1 MNKNIVLIKEIILRN
16 KKIIENYFFMTL
28 LIFLN
33 ATFSLLLYPYLI
45 RTLGASSYG
54 IYIFITTVVNYFIV
68 FISFGFDLLGTRKI
82 ALHKDSIEQKSDIVS
97 SIFSVKIALFLFSS
111 IIAVCIYLVS
121 PLLQNHKWIYITCFL
136 NTLTNILF
144 PIWYF
149 QGIQK
154 MKVVTL
160 TQLTFKL
167 LTLPFIF
174 YFIKKPN
181 DLLLF
186 STITN
191 LSILFSSIFAFA
203 YLLIVEKISL
213 KIVSFKKI
221 RDYIKEAFYFFSSI
235 FLTALHSYTLNL
247 IIGLRWGMTDLA
259 IYDLATKI
267 VQIPTML
274 VASINDALFPRM
286 VANFNVQSL
295 KKIIKIERIIGITV
309 VALIITFGKL
319 AVNLLGN
326 EGMYIAYPIAIIL
339 SFRLYATLQ
348 VACYTSLTLIPNHL
362 DSYILKDLLIVTLE
376 LFICLAIGFALS
388 NSIFIIPISM
398 TLIVFFE
405 IVYLK
410 YITNKKVFNKQ

>member
-1 MNKNIVLIKEIILRN
+1 LKLFLEIKRIFISN

-54 IYIFITTVVNYFIV
+54 IYIFITTVINYFIV

-111 IIAVCIYLVS
+111 IIAICIYLVS
-121 PLLQNHKWIYITCFL
+121 PLLQTHKWIYITCFL

-221 RDYIKEAFYFFSSI
+221 REYIKEAFYFFSSI
-235 FLTALHSYTLNL
+235 FLTALHSFTLNL

-326 EGMYIAYPIAIIL
+326 EGMYMAYPIAIIL

-376 LFICLAIGFALS
+376 LFICLTVGFTLS

-410 YITNKKVFNKQ
+410 YITNKKIFNKQ

>member
-319 AVNLLGN
+319 AVNLLGS
-326 EGMYIAYPIAIIL
+326 EGMYMAYPIAIIL

-388 NSIFIIPISM
+388 ISIFIIPISM

>member
-1 MNKNIVLIKEIILRN
+1 MKLFLEIKRIFISN

-319 AVNLLGN
+319 AVNLLGS
-326 EGMYIAYPIAIIL
+326 EGMYMAYPIAIIL

>member
-1 MNKNIVLIKEIILRN
+1 MNKNIELIKEIILRN

-54 IYIFITTVVNYFIV
+54 IYIFITTVINYFIV

-111 IIAVCIYLVS
+111 IIAICIYLVS

-213 KIVSFKKI
+213 KIVSLKKNKKI
-221 RDYIKEAFYFFSSI
+221 YKRSILFFFKYFP
-235 FLTALHSYTLNL
+235 Y
-247 IIGLRWGMTDLA
+247 
-259 IYDLATKI
+259 
-267 VQIPTML
+267 
-274 VASINDALFPRM
+274 
-286 VANFNVQSL
+286 
-295 KKIIKIERIIGITV
+295 
-309 VALIITFGKL
+309 
-319 AVNLLGN
+319 
-326 EGMYIAYPIAIIL
+326 
-339 SFRLYATLQ
+339 
-348 VACYTSLTLIPNHL
+348 SLT
-362 DSYILKDLLIVTLE
+362 
-376 LFICLAIGFALS
+376 
-388 NSIFIIPISM
+388 
-398 TLIVFFE
+398 
-405 IVYLK
+405 
-410 YITNKKVFNKQ
+410 

>member
-221 RDYIKEAFYFFSSI
+221 REYIKEAFYFFSSI
-235 FLTALHSYTLNL
+235 FLTALHGYTLNL

-319 AVNLLGN
+319 AVNLLGS
-326 EGMYIAYPIAIIL
+326 EGMYMAYPIAIIL

-388 NSIFIIPISM
+388 NTIFIIPISM

>member
-1 MNKNIVLIKEIILRN
+1 MLLEIKKIILNN
-16 KKIIENYFFMTL
+16 KKVIENYFFMTL

-54 IYIFITTVVNYFIV
+54 VYIFVTTVINYFIV

-97 SIFSVKIALFLFSS
+97 SIFSVKVLLFIVSLAIGVGVFFM
-111 IIAVCIYLVS
+111 S
-121 PLLQNHKWIYITCFL
+121 PLLQSYKWVYITCFL

-160 TQLTFKL
+160 TQLAFKL

-174 YFIKKPN
+174 YFIKEPK

-186 STITN
+186 SIITN
-191 LSILFSSIFAFA
+191 LSILFSSIFAFT
-203 YLLIVEKISL
+203 YLLIIEKITL
-213 KIVSFKKI
+213 RIVSFKII
-221 RDYIKEAFYFFSSI
+221 RNYIGESFYFFSSI
-235 FLTALHSYTLNL
+235 FLNALHTYTLNL
-247 IIGLRWGMTDLA
+247 IVGLHWGMTDLA
-259 IYDLATKI
+259 VYDLANKI

-295 KKIIKIERIIGITV
+295 KKIIKIERIIGICV
-309 VALIITFGKL
+309 LVLIIALGKI
-319 AVNLLGN
+319 AVNLLGD
-326 EGMYIAYPIAIIL
+326 ESMYMAYPIAIIL
-339 SFRLYATLQ
+339 AFRLYATLQ
-348 VACYTSLTLIPNHL
+348 VACYTSLTLIPNNL

-376 LFICLAIGFALS
+376 LSICLAIGFMLS
-388 NSIFIIPISM
+388 NSIFIIPIAM
-398 TLIVFFE
+398 TLTIFFE

-410 YITNKKVFNKQ
+410 YITNKKIFNKQII

>member
-1 MNKNIVLIKEIILRN
+1 MNKNIELIKEIILRN

-54 IYIFITTVVNYFIV
+54 IYIFITTVINYFIV

-111 IIAVCIYLVS
+111 IIAICIYLVS

-203 YLLIVEKISL
+203 YLVIVEKISL
-213 KIVSFKKI
+213 KIVSLKKI
-221 RDYIKEAFYFFSSI
+221 RKYIKEAFYFFSSI

-326 EGMYIAYPIAIIL
+326 EGMYMAYPIAIIL

>member
-1 MNKNIVLIKEIILRN
+1 MKLFLEIKRIFIGN

-45 RTLGASSYG
+45 RTLGSSSYG

-160 TQLTFKL
+160 IQLTFKL

-213 KIVSFKKI
+213 KIVSLKKI
-221 RDYIKEAFYFFSSI
+221 REYIKDVFYFFSSI

-309 VALIITFGKL
+309 IVVIITFGKL

-326 EGMYIAYPIAIIL
+326 EGMYMAYPIAIIL

-376 LFICLAIGFALS
+376 LFICLTVGFTLS

-405 IVYLK
+405 TAYLK

>member
-319 AVNLLGN
+319 AVNLLGS
-326 EGMYIAYPIAIIL
+326 EGMYMAYPIAIIL

>member
-247 IIGLRWGMTDLA
+247 IIGFRWGMTDLA

-319 AVNLLGN
+319 AVNLLGS
-326 EGMYIAYPIAIIL
+326 EGMYMAYPIAIIL

>member
-1 MNKNIVLIKEIILRN
+1 MRE
-16 KKIIENYFFMTL
+16 
-28 LIFLN
+28 
-33 ATFSLLLYPYLI
+33 
-45 RTLGASSYG
+45 
-54 IYIFITTVVNYFIV
+54 
-68 FISFGFDLLGTRKI
+68 
-82 ALHKDSIEQKSDIVS
+82 
-97 SIFSVKIALFLFSS
+97 
-111 IIAVCIYLVS
+111 
-121 PLLQNHKWIYITCFL
+121 
-136 NTLTNILF
+136 
-144 PIWYF
+144 
-149 QGIQK
+149 
-154 MKVVTL
+154 
-160 TQLTFKL
+160 
-167 LTLPFIF
+167 
-174 YFIKKPN
+174 
-181 DLLLF
+181 
-186 STITN
+186 
-191 LSILFSSIFAFA
+191 
-203 YLLIVEKISL
+203 
-213 KIVSFKKI
+213 
-221 RDYIKEAFYFFSSI
+221 YIKEAFYFFSSI
-235 FLTALHSYTLNL
+235 FLTALHSYTINL
-247 IIGLRWGMTDLA
+247 IIGLRLGMTDLA

-319 AVNLLGN
+319 AVNLLGS
-326 EGMYIAYPIAIIL
+326 EGMYMAYPIAIIL

>member
-1 MNKNIVLIKEIILRN
+1 MKLFLEIKRIFIGN

-45 RTLGASSYG
+45 RTLGSSSYG

-160 TQLTFKL
+160 IQLTFKL

-213 KIVSFKKI
+213 KIVSLKKI
-221 RDYIKEAFYFFSSI
+221 REYIKDVFYFFSSI

-309 VALIITFGKL
+309 IVVIITFGKL

-326 EGMYIAYPIAIIL
+326 EGMYMAYPIAIIL

-376 LFICLAIGFALS
+376 LFICLTVGFTLS

-405 IVYLK
+405 IAYLK

>member
-1 MNKNIVLIKEIILRN
+1 MNKNIELIKEIILRN

-54 IYIFITTVVNYFIV
+54 IYIFITMVINYFIV

-111 IIAVCIYLVS
+111 IIAICIYLVS

-319 AVNLLGN
+319 AVNLLGS
-326 EGMYIAYPIAIIL
+326 EGMYMAYPIAIIL